1 MKTSLL
7 KLLIAPLL
15 IFSCSNNADTET
27 LDNEEQRSE
36 HKQAQKS
43 SVEEPNVENT
53 YYEEHLYIYYLES
66 TLAKQYQLK
75 EEYLLK
81 IEEGEDDLIEKLEQL
96 QKEIKENEKTLKFV
110 EIRPVMPKLPPPP
123 VPCPKKS
130 TSCRIPLV
138 NHEFILFTKDIEE
151 VSIRLITEEG
161 ELISESS
168 ELFAAENFE
177 GFPAT
182 QINKKGYQGNVILNI
197 SKYDPYLEKNITYDI
212 NAYIE

>member
-27 LDNEEQRSE
+27 LENEQQRSE

-43 SVEEPNVENT
+43 SEEEPNVENT

-81 IEEGEDDLIEKLEQL
+81 IEEGEEDLIEKLEQL
-96 QKEIKENEKTLKFV
+96 QKEIKENEKTLEFV
-110 EIRPVMPKLPPPP
+110 QIRPVMPKLPPPP
-123 VPCPKKS
+123 VPCPKKT
-130 TSCRIPLV
+130 TSCRIPLT
-138 NHEFILFTKDIEE
+138 NYDFILFNKDIEKVAVKLTTDKGE
-151 VSIRLITEEG
+151 V
-161 ELISESS
+161 ISESG

-182 QINKKGYQGNVILNI
+182 QINKKGFQGNLILSI
-197 SKYDPYLEKNITYDI
+197 TKYDPYLEKNISYEV